1 MMLSQLIN
9 ISWNHKNTEI
19 IFRDKLALSHK
30 EILSLTRA
38 ADNHHDIVEFA
49 ALSTCNR
56 MEFYAVSKKHNI
68 IKYWIFNQ
76 YKHLFKRNLAFEA
89 FMPAILTGKDAVE
102 HLFRVAGGMDSM
114 VIGEKQILH
123 QVRSMQQN
131 LVQNNENISLL
142 NQLII
147 DAVSCGEEVR
157 KKTQLGSEERS
168 ISLELVKKAMK
179 FTADS
184 KKLNILLIGA
194 GETSE
199 LTARHFIDAGATK
212 IVIANRHEERA
223 ENLAETL
230 DLHYIDY
237 NQILNVLKDMD
248 IVVTATHSMRHLI
261 KKEDIKKIFYG
272 KKEKKILFID
282 ISSPRNIDP
291 EIRQVEGITLL
302 DIDHL
307 QALNVEDPEKQKL
320 ALAQGEEIVRSYG
333 NNCIENLQ
341 SLTCSSARVKKIY
354 SIQQFDAEF

>member
-1 MMLSQLIN
+1 
-9 ISWNHKNTEI
+9 
-19 IFRDKLALSHK
+19 
-30 EILSLTRA
+30 
-38 ADNHHDIVEFA
+38 
-49 ALSTCNR
+49 
-56 MEFYAVSKKHNI
+56 MEFYAVSKKHDM

-76 YKHLFKRNLAFEA
+76 YKHVFKSNLKFEA

-123 QVRSMQQN
+123 QVRSLQQN
-131 LVQNNENISLL
+131 LLQNNENISLL

-168 ISLELVKKAMK
+168 ISLEFVKNAME
-179 FTADS
+179 FTTNR

-194 GETSE
+194 GDTSE

-212 IVIANRHEERA
+212 IFIANRHEERA

-261 KKEDIKKIFYG
+261 KKEDIRKIYFG
-272 KKEKKILFID
+272 KKRRKILFID

-333 NNCIENLQ
+333 NNCIENFQ
-341 SLTCSSARVKKIY
+341 SLTCSSAV
-354 SIQQFDAEF
+354 

>member
-1 MMLSQLIN
+1 
-9 ISWNHKNTEI
+9 
-19 IFRDKLALSHK
+19 
-30 EILSLTRA
+30 
-38 ADNHHDIVEFA
+38 
-49 ALSTCNR
+49 
-56 MEFYAVSKKHNI
+56 
-68 IKYWIFNQ
+68 
-76 YKHLFKRNLAFEA
+76 
-89 FMPAILTGKDAVE
+89 
-102 HLFRVAGGMDSM
+102 
-114 VIGEKQILH
+114 
-123 QVRSMQQN
+123 MQQN
-131 LVQNNENISLL
+131 LLQNNENISLL

-168 ISLELVKKAMK
+168 ISLEFVKNAME
-179 FTADS
+179 FTTNR

-194 GETSE
+194 GDTSE

-261 KKEDIKKIFYG
+261 KKEDIKKIFSG
-272 KKEKKILFID
+272 KKGRKILFID

-291 EIRQVEGITLL
+291 EIRQVQGITLL

-333 NNCIENLQ
+333 NNCIENFQ
-341 SLTCSSARVKKIY
+341 SLTYSSARVKKIY